1 MYINPKTGQLQLTL
15 FLFFRSAVVKKWL
28 VVVLHDVSLIYHN
41 TTAAA
46 VVSDVP
52 GYYYVVAIVEAFC
65 NQTRELLSIM
75 FNLYS
80 NGAF

>member
-1 MYINPKTGQLQLTL
+1 M
-15 FLFFRSAVVKKWL
+15 KKWL
-28 VVVLHDVSLIYHN
+28 VVLHDVSLIYGN

-52 GYYYVVAIVEAFC
+52 GYYVVAIVEAFC